1 MKEKTIPEILKQL
14 AALAGI
20 NDYNEET
27 AVDDMRTQS
36 NGHELYISKVCD
48 DNAAYTLLL
57 EFEYKT
63 KKIYCLKATIQRN
76 EKPTR
81 MKRIDEVFTELAKL
95 AGINDYDY
103 DKAENDIIHLGNGK
117 MSMSVSGVKSDDI
130 AYKLYSEHNSGCV
143 YSLGCNINR
152 K

>member
-1 MKEKTIPEILKQL
+1 MKEKTIPEILEQL

-20 NDYNEET
+20 NNYNEDT
-27 AVDDMRTQS
+27 AADDMRTLR

-63 KKIYCLKATIQRN
+63 RKIYCLKATIQRN

-81 MKRIDEVFTELAKL
+81 MKRIDEVFTELAAL

-103 DKAENDIIHLGNGK
+103 DKAVNDMIPMGYKSL
-117 MSMSVSGVKSDDI
+117 SLSSVNFDDM
-130 AYKLYSEHNSGCV
+130 AYKLYCEHDRGCV
-143 YSLGCNINR
+143 YDLGCNISR

>member
-1 MKEKTIPEILKQL
+1 MTIPETLKQL

-27 AVDDMRTQS
+27 AVNDMRTVR
-36 NGHELYISKVCD
+36 NGHELYISRVCD
-48 DNAAYTLLL
+48 YNAAYTLLL

-63 KKIYCLKATIQRN
+63 RKIYCLKATIQRN

-81 MKRIDEVFTELAKL
+81 MKRIDEVFTELAAL
-95 AGINDYDY
+95 AGFNDYDY
-103 DKAENDIIHLGNGK
+103 DKAVNDMIPMGYKSL
-117 MSMSVSGVKSDDI
+117 SLSSVNFDDM
-130 AYKLYSEHNSGCV
+130 AYKLYCEHDRGCV
-143 YSLGCNINR
+143 YDLGINISR

>member
-1 MKEKTIPEILKQL
+1 MKEKTIPEILEQL

-20 NDYNEET
+20 NNYNEDT
-27 AVDDMRTQS
+27 AADDMR
-36 NGHELYISKVCD
+36 NLRYGHELYISKVCD

-63 KKIYCLKATIQRN
+63 RKIYCLKATIQRN

-81 MKRIDEVFTELAKL
+81 RKRIDEVFTERAAL

-103 DKAENDIIHLGNGK
+103 DKAVNDMITMGCKSL
-117 MSMSVSGVKSDDI
+117 SLSSVNFDDM
-130 AYKLYSEHNSGCV
+130 AYKLYCEHDRGCV
-143 YSLGCNINR
+143 YDLGCNISR
-152 K
+152 KS

>member
-1 MKEKTIPEILKQL
+1 MNKEKTIPEILKQL

-27 AVDDMRTQS
+27 AVNDMRTQS
-36 NGHELYISKVCD
+36 NGHELYISRVCD
-48 DNAAYTLLL
+48 YNKAYTLLL

-63 KKIYCLKATIQRN
+63 QKIYCLKAMIQRN

-81 MKRIDEVFTELAKL
+81 MKRIDEIFTELAVL
-95 AGINDYDY
+95 AGLDYNY
-103 DKAENDIIHLGNGK
+103 AESENSLIQMGN
-117 MSMSVSGVKSDDI
+117 SNLSLSCVRSDDM
-130 AYKLYSEHNSGCV
+130 AYNLYCDHNGGCV
-143 YSLGCNINR
+143 YDLGCNISR